1 MVSHRRLRGDPDW
14 GFCSESQRLPG
25 ADPAGQ
31 RLAVRAEPPGPGET
45 RFGAA
50 GLDLV
55 QGAAGIDPLGASPV
69 SPGCWDCARSVRSR
83 RDHPVPVWL
92 PVSVQYVLHQ
102 RRVRG
107 QRYLDGH
114 SLFMLT

>member
-14 GFCSESQRLPG
+14 GIDSASQRLPG
-25 ADPAGQ
+25 ALALACSAGLAGQ
-31 RLAVRAEPPGPGET
+31 RLAGRAEPRGRGKRGFGP
-45 RFGAA
+45 A
-50 GLDLV
+50 GLVDLV

-92 PVSVQYVLHQ
+92 PVSV
-102 RRVRG
+102 
-107 QRYLDGH
+107 
-114 SLFMLT
+114 